1 MISGVELYFS
11 LGVIFVL
18 AIFLSSIS
26 VKNIEGVFLWIMI
39 IVGIFVYTSIFDLW
53 TLILCIIIN
62 IIIIGIKRN
71 NGGNI

>member
-11 LGVIFVL
+11 LGLIFVL
-18 AIFLSSIS
+18 SIFLSSIT

-62 IIIIGIKRN
+62 IIIIGIKKN
-71 NGGNI
+71 KGGM